1 MKNVSQYDRLTVV
14 ELRHELVLV
23 TERLVENYND
33 LGARV
38 SDYHK
43 EYLQD
48 YATAAESS
56 VSGKNRVAQYA
67 NMEAAWKIIQIRAT
81 LNGLVLCR
89 DLLVFILLSKQPG
102 AVPFPSIAT
111 EDSEGVATI

>member
-1 MKNVSQYDRLTVV
+1 MRNVNTYDTLTVD
-14 ELRHELVLV
+14 ELRHELVSV
-23 TERLVENYND
+23 TEALVANYND

-43 EYLQD
+43 DYLQD
-48 YATAAESS
+48 YAQAAESS

-67 NMEAAWKIIQIRAT
+67 NMDAAWKIIQIRAT

-89 DLLVFILLSKQPG
+89 DLIVFILLSREPG

>member
-1 MKNVSQYDRLTVV
+1 MRNVSTYDQLTVD
-14 ELRHELVLV
+14 ELRRELVEV
-23 TERLVENYND
+23 TEALVANYND

-38 SDYHK
+38 SDYHR
-43 EYLQD
+43 EFLQD

-67 NMEAAWKIIQIRAT
+67 NADAAWKIIQIRAT

-89 DLLVFILLSKQPG
+89 DLIVFILLSREPG
-102 AVPFPSIAT
+102 AVPFPSIAD
-111 EDSEGVATI
+111 EDSEGVAAI